1 MFDAPRL
8 DPMPTFPEFYQAL
21 NERPPFPWQA
31 RLAEK
36 VAESDRWPTE
46 IGVPTGLG
54 KTACLDIAVWWLA
67 SQAERPP
74 SERTAPTRI
83 WWLVNR
89 RLLVD
94 STAEHALWISE
105 TLRGSDVRPL
115 RVVGE
120 RLRSLA
126 AAPTASPLEVIRL
139 RGGVG
144 AKRPTDPSSP
154 AVLLSTIPM
163 YGSRLLFRG
172 YGTSRMM
179 RPVDA
184 AFAGSDCLLL
194 VDEAHL
200 ARHLTN
206 LVSALSECTK
216 GAKEIL
222 GAPRSRPQ
230 VVALTA
236 TGDAPEG
243 DRFDLNADDEG
254 NATVG
259 QRLDASKPVTIR
271 VRSSGDPVR
280 HLTEAVE
287 DLLKASPSSS
297 CLVFANTPDTARG
310 VLTLLRKRFP
320 ASAAD
325 TLLLT
330 GRTREREAEFIRT
343 RILDGVEGMAADRNP
358 GTARSRHL
366 IVIATQTLEV
376 GADIDAE
383 YLVTETC
390 GVRALTQRLGRLNRL
405 GHFDHARG
413 VYAHT
418 PPKKRGARKRTGPA
432 EWPVYGT
439 EPDTVLER
447 LKNSL
452 DPAKASVDLS
462 PRRVSEILREPSDDP
477 GRAPEILNG
486 LLWEWIKTTTPPLEE
501 APVEPYFSGISG
513 IDYTVSVIWRGHV
526 PVAEQRLWPR
536 PFDREVVN
544 VPIGAIKRAI
554 GEDEEVK
561 RLRTDQITIESIPI
575 RKLRPGDVVLL
586 PSDRGLLD
594 EFGWNPDSTSPVFD
608 VSIAARG
615 LPLDEEAIQRMG
627 GVSLTKPLETA
638 SGNVP
643 LRSLL
648 RKALGHVPDEEEI
661 DEAERQDAAE
671 QFLQAM
677 SETTPAGWE
686 EAEWRDFLEALEPR
700 VVFSPNEVPRFRLP
714 ADGRT
719 EQSSEEL
726 DETSLAPTAVLLDTH
741 GEAVGIMSRSIAEQV
756 GLPSELVNVIILA
769 GRWHDTGKA
778 DPRFQRWLNPNATA
792 PNGRA
797 SPFLAKSGMPKNRWN
812 ATRVAAGWPRGGRH
826 ETLSARLVRLWID
839 TLENDFDPRLADL
852 LVHLVISHHGGG
864 RPLIPP
870 VIDGAAEIVV
880 SEIDGVRLEASADLS
895 VVDWEQP
902 ARFRR
907 LNESFGPW
915 GLALME
921 SILRTAD
928 HAVSSGVPIPA
939 VEAKP

>member
-1 MFDAPRL
+1 
-8 DPMPTFPEFYQAL
+8 MPTFPEFYQAL
-21 NERPPFPWQA
+21 NERMPFPWQA
-31 RLAEK
+31 RLADQ
-36 VAESDRWPTE
+36 VAESNHWPTE
-46 IGVPTGLG
+46 IGIPTGLG

-67 SQAERPP
+67 SQAEWPP
-74 SERTAPTRI
+74 AERTAPTRI

-94 STAEHALWISE
+94 STADHARRISE
-105 TLRGSDVRPL
+105 TLRDSNLRPL
-115 RVVGE
+115 RVVGD
-120 RLRSLA
+120 RLRSQA
-126 AAPTASPLEVIRL
+126 AVPSAPPLEVIRL

-144 AKRPTDPSSP
+144 AQRPTDPSSP

-172 YGTSRMM
+172 YGTSRTM
-179 RPVDA
+179 RSVDA
-184 AFAGSDCLLL
+184 ALAGSDSLLL

-200 ARHLTN
+200 APHLTN
-206 LVSALSECTK
+206 LVSTLAECTK

-222 GAPRSRPQ
+222 GESRSRPQ
-230 VVALTA
+230 VVALSA
-236 TGDAPEG
+236 TGDAAEG

-254 NATVG
+254 NAIVR
-259 QRLDASKPVTIR
+259 QRLDASKPVETR
-271 VRSSGDPVR
+271 VHSSGDPVH
-280 HLTEAVE
+280 HLAQAAE
-287 DLLKASPSSS
+287 DLLKAAPPSS

-310 VLTLLRKRFP
+310 VFTLLRKRFP

-330 GRTREREAEFIRT
+330 GRTREREADLIRAQ
-343 RILDGVEGMAADRNP
+343 ILDGVEGMAANRNP
-358 GTARSRHL
+358 GAARSRHL
-366 IVIATQTLEV
+366 IVVATQTLEV

-405 GHFDHARG
+405 GYFEHARG
-413 VYAHT
+413 VYVHA
-418 PPKKRGARKRTGPA
+418 PPKNRGARKRKAPA

-439 EPDTVLER
+439 EPDAVLER

-452 DPAKASVDLS
+452 DPAKRSVDLS
-462 PRRVSEILREPSDDP
+462 PRTVSEILGEPRDDP

-486 LLWEWIKTTTPPLEE
+486 LLWEWVKTTTPPLEE

-513 IDYTVSVIWRGHV
+513 IDYSVSVIWRAHIPNV
-526 PVAEQRLWPR
+526 EQHLWPR
-536 PFDREVVN
+536 PFDSEVVN
-544 VPIGAIKRAI
+544 VPIGAIKGAL
-554 GEDEEVK
+554 GEDGEVK
-561 RLRTDQITIESIPI
+561 RLRTDRITIESIPI
-575 RKLRPGDVVLL
+575 RELRPGDVVLL

-594 EFGWNPDSTSPVFD
+594 EFGWNPDSNSPVFD
-608 VSIAARG
+608 VSIAVRG

-627 GVSLTKPLETA
+627 GVSLTEPFETA

-648 RKALGHVPDEEEI
+648 RKALGHVPDEEET
-661 DEAERQDAAE
+661 DEAERQEAAD

-677 SETTPAGWE
+677 FETTPAGWE

-741 GEAVGIMSRSIAEQV
+741 GAAVGITSRSIAEQV
-756 GLPSELVNVIILA
+756 GITSELVNVIQQA
-769 GRWHDTGKA
+769 GRWHDCGKA
-778 DPRFQRWLNPNATA
+778 DPRFQRWLNPHATA
-792 PNGRA
+792 TNGRA
-797 SPFLAKSGMPKNRWN
+797 SPMLAKSRIPRNRWN
-812 ATRVAAGWPRGGRH
+812 VTRVAAGWPRGGRH
-826 ETLSARLVRLWID
+826 EALSARLIRRWIE
-839 TLENDFDPRLADL
+839 TFENDFESCLADL
-852 LVHLVISHHGGG
+852 LVHLVVSHHGSG

-870 VIDGAAEIVV
+870 VIDGASEKVV
-880 SEIDGVRLEASADLS
+880 SEIEGVRLEASADLS

-907 LNESFGPW
+907 LNERYGPW

-921 SILRTAD
+921 TILRMAD
-928 HAVSSGVPIPA
+928 HAVSSSMSIPA
-939 VEAKP
+939 VEARP